1 MSADPMIYHTLP
13 PVRQRL
19 YVKYTSKHGTEPRT
33 LAELDEVA
41 EALYTVG
48 VHLAAQ
54 HDLDREEVRH
64 GALE

>member
-1 MSADPMIYHTLP
+1 MSDDPIFYQTLP
-13 PVRQRL
+13 PVRREL
-19 YVKYTSKHGTEPRT
+19 YREFTSRHGVEPRT

-54 HDLDREEVRH
+54 HDLEPEP
-64 GALE
+64 